1 MVNLKLPVICPPF
14 ATLGWSNEVEWLPLS
29 GNPAADIPGEWVKL
43 HFRHIKGTQVEQ
55 TLPTEKYIEK
65 VEAERGKGREE

>member
-1 MVNLKLPVICPPF
+1 M
-14 ATLGWSNEVEWLPLS
+14 S